1 MSKITDNEIDKI
13 ADKLIEKLKGDKD
26 FKVQKV
32 LSPFQ
37 KTEKLLFEL
46 KYLKGAIDVKHK
58 HITGLKNDPV
68 LLSKK
73 EIGVNVQGTKKYLS
87 EVEKI
92 ENKIEK
98 LEKEIERLQIV
109 VEMTEKALGT
119 IRDDKYFKII
129 EMKYFEELTFEYI
142 AEYLRIDITTAK
154 RNKNRLIKK
163 LQTMIF
169 SDDAVNSIINL

>member
-1 MSKITDNEIDKI
+1 VSKITDNEIDKI
-13 ADKLIEKLKGDKD
+13 ADKLLEKLKNDKD

-46 KYLKGAIDVKHK
+46 KYLKGAIDVKYK
-58 HITGLKNDPV
+58 HIAGLKNDPV

-73 EIGVNVQGTKKYLS
+73 EIGVNVQSSKKYLS

-92 ENKIEK
+92 ENKIDK

-109 VEMTEKALGT
+109 VEMTEKALDT
-119 IRDDKYFKII
+119 IREDKYFKII

-142 AEYLRIDITTAK
+142 SEVLEIGERTAK
-154 RNKNRLIKK
+154 RHKNRLITK
-163 LQTMIF
+163 LRTIIF
-169 SDDAVNSIINL
+169 SDDAVNSIIN

>member
-1 MSKITDNEIDKI
+1 M
-13 ADKLIEKLKGDKD
+13 
-26 FKVQKV
+26 
-32 LSPFQ
+32 
-37 KTEKLLFEL
+37 
-46 KYLKGAIDVKHK
+46 KGAIDVKHK
-58 HITGLKNDPV
+58 HISGLKNDPV
-68 LLSKK
+68 LLNKK

-87 EVEKI
+87 EAEKI

-109 VEMTEKALGT
+109 VEMTEKALDT
-119 IRDDKYFKII
+119 IREDKYFKII
-129 EMKYFEELTFEYI
+129 EMKYFEEMTFEYI

>member
-13 ADKLIEKLKGDKD
+13 ADKLLEKLKNDKD

-58 HITGLKNDPV
+58 HIAGLKNDPV

-73 EIGVNVQGTKKYLS
+73 EIGVNVQSSKKYLS

-109 VEMTEKALGT
+109 VEMTEKALDT
-119 IRDDKYFKII
+119 IREDKYFKII

-142 AEYLRIDITTAK
+142 AEILDVSIITAK
-154 RNKNRLIKK
+154 RHKNRLINR
-163 LQTMIF
+163 LRAIIF
-169 SDDAVNSIINL
+169 SNDAVSSIINL